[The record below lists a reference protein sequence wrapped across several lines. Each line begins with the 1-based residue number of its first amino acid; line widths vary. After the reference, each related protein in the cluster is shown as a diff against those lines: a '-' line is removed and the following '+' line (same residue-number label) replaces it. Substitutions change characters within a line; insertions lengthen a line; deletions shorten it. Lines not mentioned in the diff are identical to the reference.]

1 MMNILVGVNLA
12 FGALAAI
19 AGVIVLRGVFHT
31 SLSSKSAVRFLL
43 WSLIACIAG
52 LMPLTRHLTPVQR
65 ICMISVYCSA
75 AAIAAWL
82 KFGLLG
88 QHSRRIFAV
97 AVTAVLYFDLASV
110 FTRITGHPPLFTAP
124 LAQPLPLFQCA
135 QILFAAGFLVLG
147 ILAAR
152 KCRIVRREMPTLDRF
167 GHPC

>member
-1 MMNILVGVNLA
+1 MMNILGWVNLA

-19 AGVIVLRGVFHT
+19 AGVIALRGVFHT
-31 SLSSKSAVRFLL
+31 SLSSKSAGRFLL

-52 LMPLTRHLTPVQR
+52 LMPLTRHLTPVQQT
-65 ICMISVYCSA
+65 CMISVYCSA
-75 AAIAAWL
+75 AAIVAWL

-88 QHSRRIFAV
+88 HSRLIFAV
-97 AVTAVLYFDLASV
+97 AVTAVLYFDLVFV
-110 FTRITGHPPLFTAP
+110 FTRILGNPPLFTTP

-152 KCRIVRREMPTLDRF
+152 KCRTVRRETPPLDRF
-167 GHPC
+167 SHTC